1 MTEAAGGAH
10 GSPANRDLAGDNT
23 VGTILTFGTS
33 VSKQAGRDGLPRRRF
48 ALPASLIALVQLSR
62 PVEEAKQIPLLPP
75 NEAEK
80 VRGTD
85 GVRLSAGIGL
95 DSPAEVIAAPWAKA
109 VPASRIPEELDGVS
123 HNRTSGHS
131 IGSPSALYIRS
142 NSVPCFSSAT
152 MTDSRADCCVWLVD
166 RAVAAA
172 GRSVCSRFVWF
183 TVSCVRSCVA

>member
-1 MTEAAGGAH
+1 MAVRTAG
-10 GSPANRDLAGDNT
+10 
-23 VGTILTFGTS
+23 
-33 VSKQAGRDGLPRRRF
+33 
-48 ALPASLIALVQLSR
+48 SLIALVQLSR

-75 NEAEK
+75 DEAKK
-80 VRGTD
+80 VSSAD

-95 DSPAEVIAAPWAKA
+95 DTPAEVIAAPWAKA

-131 IGSPSALYIRS
+131 IGSPGEHYIRS
-142 NSVPCFSSAT
+142 NSVPCFSIAT
-152 MTDSRADCCVWLVD
+152 MTDSSADCCVSLVD